1 MLCLFYLICSGYNI
15 SCFVPSYVPG
25 ISIHIPVSGSHFRI
39 CSGLLVSRPDLRL
52 RGEGYAPAYYHKFMT
67 PSGRGI
73 YSSVPRTRA
82 YCTYLSVLIEIYFAD
97 VHAEAHKTLTSL
109 MALLALGMTWFT
121 RQKF

>member
-39 CSGLLVSRPDLRL
+39 CSGLRVSRPDLRL
-52 RGEGYAPAYYHKFMT
+52 RGESFAPAYYHRFMT

-82 YCTYLSVLIEIYFAD
+82 YLADGKGNLVVSTSCSLLHTAVDFVDEAKLDKEINLWLVFA
-97 VHAEAHKTLTSL
+97 
-109 MALLALGMTWFT
+109 
-121 RQKF
+121 